1 MSKCPDARDCL
12 RDLVVPAMED
22 VVDKVNFTLSFIGSN
37 CLIASYSRIP
47 SRDLVESCALE
58 HGIPFDD
65 LNGCISEEGK
75 GLDLLEQSVER
86 SQAAGVTKSCTVRVD
101 DKMWCIRDGG
111 EWKDCENGS
120 DVRSLVKEVEKLYSG

>member
-22 VVDKVNFTLSFIGSN
+22 VVDKVNFTLSFIG
-37 CLIASYSRIP
+37 
-47 SRDLVESCALE
+47 
-58 HGIPFDD
+58 
-65 LNGCISEEGK
+65 SEEGK